1 MVTTQKPQQDPAE
14 KPIVVINT
22 PPMTLTFSE
31 ENQAIIKEMI
41 AAKYGENEKDLIIN
55 ALTILYTI
63 AKKAPNAKEISVQ
76 GENSPV
82 LIPITRVP

>member
-1 MVTTQKPQQDPAE
+1 MATPQKPKQDPPE
-14 KPIVVINT
+14 KPIVVIET
-22 PPMTLTFSE
+22 PPMTLTFGA

-76 GENSPV
+76 GEAGAV
-82 LIPITRVP
+82 LIPITRLP

>member
-1 MVTTQKPQQDPAE
+1 MVTQQKPQQDPTE

-63 AKKAPNAKEISVQ
+63 SKKAPNAKEIIVMIN
-76 GENSPV
+76 GVPEY
-82 LIPITRVP
+82 IPITRVP

>member
-1 MVTTQKPQQDPAE
+1 MATPQKPKQDTTE
-14 KPIVVINT
+14 KPIVVIET

>member
-1 MVTTQKPQQDPAE
+1 MDTPQKPQQEPTE
-14 KPIVVINT
+14 KPIAVIET

-31 ENQAIIKEMI
+31 ENQAVIKEMI

-63 AKKAPNAKEISVQ
+63 AKKAPNAKEITVQ

-82 LIPITRVP
+82 SIPITRLP

>member
-1 MVTTQKPQQDPAE
+1 MATPQKPKQDPAE
-14 KPIVVINT
+14 KPIVVIET
-22 PPMTLTFSE
+22 PPMTLTFSA

-76 GENSPV
+76 GEAGAV
-82 LIPITRVP
+82 LIPITRLP